1 MEINPELFVH
11 IRFI

>member
-1 MEINPELFVH
+1 MDQELFVH